1 LERALPATNCT
12 EGVTTMQT
20 IKKKR
25 EDVSQYSDPALVTR
39 ARSGDG
45 AAFAAIMTRY
55 NQRLYRVARGIV
67 RDESEAEDVLQEA
80 YVRAFA
86 ALSGF
91 RGDSGLGTWLTR
103 IVLNEAFGRMRQ
115 RRPTVELEA
124 IDKAVETGDSRVIM
138 FPGADSAPNPE
149 AAAARSEVRRLLEHA
164 IDDLPE
170 AFRLVFVMREIDEL
184 SIEETAANL
193 DIRPETVKT
202 RLHRARRL
210 LRKNLDD
217 KLSTVL
223 RDTFPFQGARCARIT
238 ESVLARL
245 GFRNEPD
252 DSFGGTRGP

>member
-1 LERALPATNCT
+1 
-12 EGVTTMQT
+12 MQT

-25 EDVSQYSDPALVTR
+25 EDVSQYSDPALVTL

-138 FPGADSAPNPE
+138 FPGAELRAESGSRGRPLGGAAP
-149 AAAARSEVRRLLEHA
+149 A
-164 IDDLPE
+164 
-170 AFRLVFVMREIDEL
+170 
-184 SIEETAANL
+184 
-193 DIRPETVKT
+193 
-202 RLHRARRL
+202 RARHR
-210 LRKNLDD
+210 R
-217 KLSTVL
+217 SAGGVPPRF
-223 RDTFPFQGARCARIT
+223 RDARNRRAEHR
-238 ESVLARL
+238 RD
-245 GFRNEPD
+245 GGEPGHSPRD
-252 DSFGGTRGP
+252 GEDQAPPRTQAVAEEPR